1 MTYYVYGAEGSRT
14 TNKVETLLT
23 VCRRQY
29 RLFILGRDYTIEQL
43 RILVPDTNFVPH
55 IYHDAKYIGGI
66 KELYDYLY
74 SEVKMEKQFQNETR
88 ELDN

>member
-55 IYHDAKYIGGI
+55 IYHDAKYIGGV
-66 KELYDYLY
+66 KDLYDYLY
-74 SEVKMEKQFQNETR
+74 SEVKIEKQFQNETR
-88 ELDN
+88 E

>member
-55 IYHDAKYIGGI
+55 IYHDTKYIGGI